1 MVILLQTERICHSK
15 QGMGFDTKQV
25 NRKLARIATPIAIQ
39 GVVSA
44 TLMMI
49 DNIMVGFLGE
59 TELAAVGVGSQLFTV
74 HYLVLFG
81 ILSGSA
87 TFMAQF
93 YGTRDMANIRKVIGF
108 DFTLLAGLGAVFFIL
123 AMALTGPI
131 LSIYTEDPAVKALAA
146 QYVRINAAS
155 FLLLAFSAPL
165 EMAFKATQQVKIPMT
180 VSAAVFITNIAVN
193 YTFIFG
199 KFGAPALGVAG
210 AAIGTLSARIVE
222 VVLNACFGWRR
233 SNEFRGSMASFFG
246 WDPELVRRVIKNATP
261 TTINEFFWGFGQS
274 MYVAAFSR
282 ISTTAYAAYQAA
294 NAIFNIFNFAAF
306 SIGDAA
312 LILVGEK
319 LGEGDMEYTWK
330 LSKHLIKAIM
340 IVGTGIGL
348 LAVIIS
354 GPLSEIFR
362 LTEEGQMYTKYIIIV
377 LGATMAAD
385 LYNGLQI
392 AGILR
397 AGGDTRFAMI
407 AEMSC
412 IWLIAIPLA
421 FISALVWHLP
431 VHLALLVTRIEILI
445 RAAVITKRYISKK
458 WMNTVITDL

>member
-1 MVILLQTERICHSK
+1 MQTE
-15 QGMGFDTKQV
+15 FDTKQV

-44 TLMMI
+44 TLTMV
-49 DNIMVGFLGE
+49 DNIMVGLLGE
-59 TELAAVGVGSQLFTV
+59 TELAAVGVGSQLFMV

-93 YGTRDMANIRKVIGF
+93 YGTRDMKNIRKVIGF
-108 DFTLLAGLGAVFFIL
+108 DATLLAVLGAVFFIL
-123 AMALTGPI
+123 TIGATGMI
-131 LSIYTEDPAVKALAA
+131 VSIYTEDPAVKVLAM
-146 QYVRINAAS
+146 QYVRINSVS

-165 EMAFKATQQVKIPMT
+165 EMAFKATQQVRIPMV
-180 VSAAVFITNIAVN
+180 VSAAVFVTNIIVN
-193 YTFIFG
+193 YILIFG
-199 KFGAPALGVAG
+199 KFGAPRLGVAG
-210 AAIGTLSARIVE
+210 AALGTLSARIVE
-222 VVLNACFGWRR
+222 VILNAYYCFREG
-233 SNEFRGSMASFFG
+233 NEFRGSIRSFFG
-246 WDPELVRRVIKNATP
+246 WDPELIRRVIKNATP
-261 TTINEFFWGFGQS
+261 TTINEFFWGFGQT

-330 LSKHLIKAIM
+330 LSKHLIKACLL
-340 IVGTGIGL
+340 VGTVVGL
-348 LAVIIS
+348 FSVIIS
-354 GPLSEIFR
+354 GPVSGVFK
-362 LTEEGQMYTKYIIIV
+362 LTEAGRMYTKYIIIV

-385 LYNGLQI
+385 LFNGLQV

-397 AGGDTRFAMI
+397 AGGDTKFAMLT
-407 AEMSC
+407 EMTC
-412 IWLIAIPLA
+412 VWLIAVPLA

-431 VHLALLVTRIEILI
+431 VHLALLVTRIEIFI
-445 RAAVITKRYISKK
+445 RAAVVGKRFISKK

>member
-1 MVILLQTERICHSK
+1 ME
-15 QGMGFDTKQV
+15 FDTKQV

-44 TLMMI
+44 TLSMI

-59 TELAAVGVGSQLFTV
+59 TELAAVGVGSQLFMV

-123 AMALTGPI
+123 TMGVTGPI
-131 LSIYTEDPAVKALAA
+131 ISIYTEDPAVKALSM
-146 QYVRINAAS
+146 QYVRINALS
-155 FLLLAFSAPL
+155 FLLLAVSAPL
-165 EMAFKATQQVKIPMT
+165 EMAFKATQQVKIPMI
-180 VSAAVFITNIAVN
+180 VSAAVFITNITVN
-193 YTFIFG
+193 YILIFG
-199 KFGAPALGVAG
+199 KLGAPKMGVAG

-222 VVLNACFGWRR
+222 VILNGYYGFRN
-233 SNEFRGSMASFFG
+233 SNEFRGSIPSFFG

-330 LSKHLIKAIM
+330 LSKHLIKAIL
-340 IVGTGIGL
+340 IVGVVIG
-348 LAVIIS
+348 AFAIILS
-354 GPLSEIFR
+354 GPLSGVFK
-362 LTEEGQMYTKYIIIV
+362 LTEAGQMYTKYIIIV

-412 IWLIAIPLA
+412 VWLIAIPLA
-421 FISALVWHLP
+421 FIAALVWQLP
-431 VHLALLVTRIEILI
+431 VHLALLVTRIEIFI
-445 RAAVITKRYISKK
+445 RAVIITKRYVSKK

>member
-1 MVILLQTERICHSK
+1 MEFNKS
-15 QGMGFDTKQV
+15 QV
-25 NRKLARIATPIAIQ
+25 NKKLVRIATPIAIQ
-39 GVVSA
+39 GIVSA

-59 TELAAVGVGSQLFTV
+59 TELAAVGVGSQLFMV

-93 YGTRDMANIRKVIGF
+93 YGTRDMANIRKVIGL
-108 DFTLLAGLGAVFFIL
+108 DFTLLAVLGAVFFIL
-123 AMALTGPI
+123 TMGLTGPI

-146 QYVRINAAS
+146 QYVRINSLS

-180 VSAAVFITNIAVN
+180 VSAAVFVTNVTIN
-193 YTFIFG
+193 YILIFG
-199 KFGAPALGVAG
+199 KLGFPAMGVAG
-210 AAIGTLSARIVE
+210 AAVGTLSARLVE
-222 VVLNACFGWRR
+222 VAMNAYFGFR
-233 SNEFRGSMASFFG
+233 SRNEFCGSINSYFG

-261 TTINEFFWGFGQS
+261 TTINEFFWGFGQT

-294 NAIFNIFNFAAF
+294 NAIFNIFNFASF
-306 SIGDAA
+306 SIGDAG
-312 LILVGEK
+312 LILIGEK
-319 LGEGDMEYTWK
+319 LGEGDMDYTWK
-330 LSKHLIKAIM
+330 LSKHLIKAC
-340 IVGTGIGL
+340 IVVGLVIG
-348 LAVIIS
+348 AVTIALS
-354 GPLSEIFR
+354 GPLSGLFR
-362 LTEEGQMYTKYIIIV
+362 LTDEGKMYTRYILIV

-385 LYNGLQI
+385 LFNGLQV

-397 AGGDTRFAMI
+397 AGGDTKFAMI
-407 AEMSC
+407 AEMTC
-412 IWLIAIPLA
+412 VWLIAIPLA
-421 FISALVWHLP
+421 FLSALVWHLP
-431 VHLALLVTRIEILI
+431 VHMALLVTRIEIFI
-445 RAAVITKRYISKK
+445 RAAVVGKRYMSKK